1 MPFNKFFFTCS
12 FIFVF
17 ISSVYNQSTDA
28 DKVKV
33 LNNYVNFSNESTHG
47 LLIVHRLLEN
57 FNKNINKFVDLP
69 DQQINFYSNKD
80 LPQDI
85 FEDPEN
91 WFYDISPNEWY
102 ANINIDV
109 AFLKWYLHISTNEWL
124 AKINKNKKFTPSPI
138 ETKLKNSAAEMKS
151 TISAVNKI
159 RFELEDQIKTL
170 DLTKRENL
178 SLVYDKLEEGVKL
191 YKNFY
196 VKQHILEGDIIAYYK
211 TLKFTPEEMQ
221 FPAVL
226 SAIDGVYKTSRNAL
240 EGLYNKEDDNFSDII
255 KAQEAALAK
264 FEAIN
269 LSDYNSTHLINSR
282 VQINWLNIKRKSSES
297 LKAQKAF
304 SESENVPEE
313 YKLYDKYYYYYNI
326 SVINKFN
333 RYGNGMV
340 FEMNRMI
347 DYLGIPVLR
356 YFEMPHYFKV
366 IYPKLLEKTD
376 FLAASDPVVK
386 ALPKVVKGRNVV
398 TATRTIKVD
407 SFLVDLKMYDHKIVD
422 KDVVSLSFNGDW
434 IVEKFEI
441 SEKPFSFTLKL
452 NQEGK
457 NFLLLHADDMGRQPP
472 ATIALS
478 YKYRGKKELIILNS
492 DTLKSEVIEIIV
504 QK

>member
-28 DKVKV
+28 DKVKA

-102 ANINIDV
+102 V
-109 AFLKWYLHISTNEWL
+109 
-124 AKINKNKKFTPSPI
+124 KITGSKGVIPPAV
-138 ETKLKNSAAEMKS
+138 ETKLKNAAAEMKS

-196 VKQHILEGDIIAYYK
+196 VKQHVLEGDIIAYYK
-211 TLKFTPEEMQ
+211 TLKFTPDEMQ

-226 SAIDGVYKTSRNAL
+226 SVVDGVYKTTRNAL
-240 EGLYNKEDDNFSDII
+240 EGLYNKEDDNFSDLI
-255 KAQEAALAK
+255 KSQEAALAK

-269 LSDYNSTHLINSR
+269 LSDYNSTRLINSR
-282 VQINWLNIKRKSSES
+282 VQLYWSNIKRQSSES
-297 LKAQKAF
+297 LKVQKAF

-333 RYGNGMV
+333 RYGNGVV
-340 FEMNRMI
+340 FEMNRII

-376 FLAASDPVVK
+376 FLAASDPIVK

-441 SEKPFSFTLKL
+441 SEKPYTFTLKL

-457 NFLLLHADDMGRQPP
+457 NFLLLHADEMGRQPP

-478 YKYRGKKELIILNS
+478 YLYRGKKELIILNS
-492 DTLKSEVIEIIV
+492 DTVKSEVIEIIV

>member
-17 ISSVYNQSTDA
+17 VSSAFNQATESE
-28 DKVKV
+28 KVKA

-80 LPQDI
+80 LPKDI

-91 WFYDISPNEWY
+91 WFYDISPNEW
-102 ANINIDV
+102 
-109 AFLKWYLHISTNEWL
+109 HT
-124 AKINKNKKFTPSPI
+124 KINNSKGKIPSAI
-138 ETKLKNSAAEMKS
+138 EVKLNNSATEMKS
-151 TISAVNKI
+151 IISAVNNI
-159 RFELEDQIKTL
+159 RFELEDQIKSL

-196 VKQHILEGDIIAYYK
+196 VKQHILEDDILAYYK
-211 TLKFTPEEMQ
+211 TLKFGPDEMQ

-226 SAIDGVYKTSRNAL
+226 SAVDGVYKTTRNAL
-240 EGLYNKEDDNFSDII
+240 EALYNKEDDNFAEVI
-255 KAQEAALAK
+255 KAQERAIAA

-269 LSDYNSTHLINSR
+269 LSDYNSTRLINSR
-282 VQINWLNIKRKSSES
+282 VQLYWSNIKRQSSES
-297 LKAQKAF
+297 LKVQKAF

-333 RYGNGMV
+333 RYGNGVV
-340 FEMNRMI
+340 FEMNRII

-376 FLAASDPVVK
+376 FLAASDPIVK

-422 KDVVSLSFNGDW
+422 KDIVSLSFNGDW

-441 SEKPFSFTLKL
+441 SEKPFEFTLKL

-478 YKYRGKKELIILNS
+478 YKYKGKKELIILNS

>member
-1 MPFNKFFFTCS
+1 MPLHKLFLS
-12 FIFVF
+12 ISLL
-17 ISSVYNQSTDA
+17 ISSFTLTTAQINES
-28 DKVKV
+28 DKIKS

-91 WFYDISPNEWY
+91 WFYDVSPNEWY
-102 ANINIDV
+102 
-109 AFLKWYLHISTNEWL
+109 E
-124 AKINKNKKFTPSPI
+124 KINTSKSSLPPAVES
-138 ETKLKNSAAEMKS
+138 KLKKTSGEMKS
-151 TISAVNKI
+151 VISSINNI
-159 RFELEDQIKTL
+159 RFELEDQIKKL

-191 YKNFY
+191 YKNY
-196 VKQHILEGDIIAYYK
+196 YEKQLVLESEIGAYYK
-211 TLKFTPEEMQ
+211 TLKFSNDEMQ
-221 FPAVL
+221 FPLVL
-226 SAIDGVYKTSRNAL
+226 KSIEDVYNTTRTAL
-240 EGLYNKEDDNFSDII
+240 KALYNKDDDNFAELI
-255 KAQEAALAK
+255 KTQEASLLK
-264 FEAIN
+264 FESIN
-269 LSDYNSTHLINSR
+269 LSDYNSTRLINSR
-282 VQINWLNIKRKSSES
+282 VQLYWGNIKRQSNES
-297 LKAQKAF
+297 LKVQKAF
-304 SESENVPEE
+304 IESENIPVE

-333 RYGNGMV
+333 RYGNGVV
-340 FEMNRMI
+340 FEMNRII
-347 DYLGIPVLR
+347 DYLGVPVIR

-366 IYPKLLEKTD
+366 IYPKLLEKTE

-386 ALPKVVKGRNVV
+386 SLPKVVKGRDVV

-407 SFLVDLKMYDHKIVD
+407 SFLVDFKMYDHKIVD

-441 SEKPFSFTLKL
+441 SAKPYEFTLKL
-452 NQEGK
+452 NHEGK

-478 YKYRGKKELIILNS
+478 YKYKGKKELIILNS
-492 DTLKSEVIEIIV
+492 DKAKSEVIEIIV
-504 QK
+504 NK

>member
-1 MPFNKFFFTCS
+1 MPLHKLFLSISLLISYFTLTTAQINES
-12 FIFVF
+12 
-17 ISSVYNQSTDA
+17 
-28 DKVKV
+28 DKIKS

-91 WFYDISPNEWY
+91 WFYDVSPNEWY
-102 ANINIDV
+102 
-109 AFLKWYLHISTNEWL
+109 E
-124 AKINKNKKFTPSPI
+124 KINTSKSGLPSAV
-138 ETKLKNSAAEMKS
+138 ESKLKKTSGEMKS
-151 TISAVNKI
+151 VISSINNI
-159 RFELEDQIKTL
+159 RFELEDQIKKL

-191 YKNFY
+191 YKNY
-196 VKQHILEGDIIAYYK
+196 YEKQLVLESDIGAYYK
-211 TLKFTPEEMQ
+211 TLKFSNDEMQ
-221 FPAVL
+221 FPLVL
-226 SAIDGVYKTSRNAL
+226 KSIEDVYNTTRTAL
-240 EGLYNKEDDNFSDII
+240 KALYNKDDDNFAELI
-255 KAQEAALAK
+255 KTQEASLLK
-264 FEAIN
+264 FESIN
-269 LSDYNSTHLINSR
+269 LSDYNSTRLINSR
-282 VQINWLNIKRKSSES
+282 VQLYWGNIKRQSNES
-297 LKAQKAF
+297 LKVQKAF
-304 SESENVPEE
+304 IESENIPVE

-333 RYGNGMV
+333 RYGNGVV
-340 FEMNRMI
+340 FEMNRII
-347 DYLGIPVLR
+347 DYLGVPVIR

-366 IYPKLLEKTD
+366 IYPKLLEKTE

-386 ALPKVVKGRNVV
+386 SLPKVVKGRDVV

-407 SFLVDLKMYDHKIVD
+407 SFLVDFKMYDHKIVD

-441 SEKPFSFTLKL
+441 SAKPYEFTLKL
-452 NQEGK
+452 NHEGK

-478 YKYRGKKELIILNS
+478 YKYKGKKELIILNS
-492 DTLKSEVIEIIV
+492 DKAKSEVIEIIV
-504 QK
+504 NK

>member
-1 MPFNKFFFTCS
+1 MPLHKLFLSISLLISYFTLTTAQINES
-12 FIFVF
+12 
-17 ISSVYNQSTDA
+17 
-28 DKVKV
+28 DKIKS

-91 WFYDISPNEWY
+91 WFYDVSPNEWY
-102 ANINIDV
+102 
-109 AFLKWYLHISTNEWL
+109 E
-124 AKINKNKKFTPSPI
+124 KINTSKSSLPPAVES
-138 ETKLKNSAAEMKS
+138 KLKKTSGEMKS
-151 TISAVNKI
+151 VISSINNI
-159 RFELEDQIKTL
+159 RFELEDQIKKL

-191 YKNFY
+191 YKNY
-196 VKQHILEGDIIAYYK
+196 YEKQLVLESEIGAYYK
-211 TLKFTPEEMQ
+211 TLKFSNDEMQ
-221 FPAVL
+221 FPLVL
-226 SAIDGVYKTSRNAL
+226 KSIEDVYNTTRTAL
-240 EGLYNKEDDNFSDII
+240 KALYSKDDDNFAELI
-255 KAQEAALAK
+255 KTQEASLLK
-264 FEAIN
+264 FESIN
-269 LSDYNSTHLINSR
+269 LSDYNSTRLINSR
-282 VQINWLNIKRKSSES
+282 VQLYWGNIKRQSNES
-297 LKAQKAF
+297 LKVQKAF
-304 SESENVPEE
+304 IESENIPVE

-333 RYGNGMV
+333 RYGNGVV
-340 FEMNRMI
+340 FEMNRII
-347 DYLGIPVLR
+347 DYLGVPVIR

-366 IYPKLLEKTD
+366 IYPKLLEKTE

-386 ALPKVVKGRNVV
+386 SLPKVVKGRDVV

-407 SFLVDLKMYDHKIVD
+407 SFLVDFKMYDHKIVD

-441 SEKPFSFTLKL
+441 SEKPYEFTLKL
-452 NQEGK
+452 NHEGK

-478 YKYRGKKELIILNS
+478 YKYKGKKELIILNS
-492 DTLKSEVIEIIV
+492 DKAKSEVIEIIV
-504 QK
+504 YK

>member
-1 MPFNKFFFTCS
+1 MPLHKLFLSISLLISYFTLTTAQINES
-12 FIFVF
+12 
-17 ISSVYNQSTDA
+17 
-28 DKVKV
+28 DKIKS

-91 WFYDISPNEWY
+91 WFYDVSPNEWY
-102 ANINIDV
+102 
-109 AFLKWYLHISTNEWL
+109 E
-124 AKINKNKKFTPSPI
+124 KINTSKSGLPSAV
-138 ETKLKNSAAEMKS
+138 ESKLKKTSGEMKS
-151 TISAVNKI
+151 VISSINNI
-159 RFELEDQIKTL
+159 RFELEDQIKKL

-191 YKNFY
+191 YKNY
-196 VKQHILEGDIIAYYK
+196 YEKQLVLESEIGAYYK
-211 TLKFTPEEMQ
+211 TLKFSNDEMQ
-221 FPAVL
+221 FPLVL
-226 SAIDGVYKTSRNAL
+226 KSIEDVYNTTRTAL
-240 EGLYNKEDDNFSDII
+240 KALYNKDDDNFAELI
-255 KAQEAALAK
+255 KTQEASLLK
-264 FEAIN
+264 FESIN
-269 LSDYNSTHLINSR
+269 LSDYNSTRLINSR
-282 VQINWLNIKRKSSES
+282 VQLYWGNIKRQSNES
-297 LKAQKAF
+297 LKVQKAF
-304 SESENVPEE
+304 IESENIPVE

-333 RYGNGMV
+333 RYGNGVV
-340 FEMNRMI
+340 FEMNRII
-347 DYLGIPVLR
+347 DYLGVPVIR

-366 IYPKLLEKTD
+366 IYPKLLEKTE

-386 ALPKVVKGRNVV
+386 SLPKVVKGRDVV

-407 SFLVDLKMYDHKIVD
+407 SFLVDFKMYDHKIVD

-441 SEKPFSFTLKL
+441 SAKPYEFTLKL
-452 NQEGK
+452 NHEGK

-478 YKYRGKKELIILNS
+478 YKYKGKKELIILNS
-492 DTLKSEVIEIIV
+492 DKAKSEVIEIIV
-504 QK
+504 NK

>member
-91 WFYDISPNEWY
+91 WFYDTSPNEWY
-102 ANINIDV
+102 V
-109 AFLKWYLHISTNEWL
+109 
-124 AKINKNKKFTPSPI
+124 KITDSKGVIPTAI

-159 RFELEDQIKTL
+159 RFELEEQIKSL

-178 SLVYDKLEEGVKL
+178 SLVYDKLEVGVKL

-211 TLKFTPEEMQ
+211 TLKFTPEEMH

-226 SAIDGVYKTSRNAL
+226 SAVDGVYKTTRNAL
-240 EGLYNKEDDNFSDII
+240 EGLYNKEDDNFSELI
-255 KAQEAALAK
+255 KAQERALAT

-269 LSDYNSTHLINSR
+269 LSDYNSTRLINSR
-282 VQINWLNIKRKSSES
+282 VQLYWANIKRQSAES
-297 LKAQKAF
+297 LKVQKAF

-313 YKLYDKYYYYYNI
+313 YKLYDKYYYHLSEHHLI
-326 SVINKFN
+326 TA
-333 RYGNGMV
+333 
-340 FEMNRMI
+340 
-347 DYLGIPVLR
+347 LR
-356 YFEMPHYFKV
+356 
-366 IYPKLLEKTD
+366 
-376 FLAASDPVVK
+376 
-386 ALPKVVKGRNVV
+386 
-398 TATRTIKVD
+398 
-407 SFLVDLKMYDHKIVD
+407 
-422 KDVVSLSFNGDW
+422 
-434 IVEKFEI
+434 
-441 SEKPFSFTLKL
+441 
-452 NQEGK
+452 
-457 NFLLLHADDMGRQPP
+457 
-472 ATIALS
+472 
-478 YKYRGKKELIILNS
+478 LI
-492 DTLKSEVIEIIV
+492 
-504 QK
+504 

>member
-17 ISSVYNQSTDA
+17 ICSVYNQSTDA

-102 ANINIDV
+102 VKITGSKGV
-109 AFLKWYLHISTNEWL
+109 IST
-124 AKINKNKKFTPSPI
+124 SI
-138 ETKLKNSAAEMKS
+138 ESKLKNSATEMKS

-159 RFELEDQIKTL
+159 RFELEEQIKTL

-196 VKQHILEGDIIAYYK
+196 VHQHTLEGDIIGYYK

-226 SAIDGVYKTSRNAL
+226 SAVDGVYKTTRNAL
-240 EGLYNKEDDNFSDII
+240 EALYNKEDDNFSDLI
-255 KAQEAALAK
+255 KAQEAALTR

-269 LSDYNSTHLINSR
+269 LSDYNSTRLINSR
-282 VQINWLNIKRKSSES
+282 VQLYWSNIKRQTVEC
-297 LKAQKAF
+297 LKVQKAF
-304 SESENVPEE
+304 NESENVPEE

-333 RYGNGMV
+333 RYGNGVV
-340 FEMNRMI
+340 FEMNRII

-376 FLAASDPVVK
+376 FLAASDPIVK

-422 KDVVSLSFNGDW
+422 KDIVSLSFNGDW

-441 SEKPFSFTLKL
+441 SEKPFEFTLRL

-478 YKYRGKKELIILNS
+478 YKYKGKKELIILNS

>member
-1 MPFNKFFFTCS
+1 MPFNKFFYTCG

-17 ISSVYNQSTDA
+17 IASVYTQTTES
-28 DKVKV
+28 DKVKS
-33 LNNYVNFSNESTHG
+33 LNNYINFSNESTHG

-57 FNKNINKFVDLP
+57 FNKNINKYVDLP

-80 LPQDI
+80 LPKDI

-102 ANINIDV
+102 V
-109 AFLKWYLHISTNEWL
+109 
-124 AKINKNKKFTPSPI
+124 KINNSKGIISPSV
-138 ETKLKNSAAEMKS
+138 ETKLNNSASEMKS
-151 TISAVNKI
+151 IISAVNSI

-178 SLVYDKLEEGVKL
+178 SLVYDKLEQGVKL

-196 VKQHILEGDIIAYYK
+196 VKQHILEGDILAYYK
-211 TLKFTPEEMQ
+211 TLKFSDDALQ
-221 FPAVL
+221 FPTVL
-226 SAIDGVYKTSRNAL
+226 AAIDGVYQTTRKAL
-240 EGLYNKEDDNFSDII
+240 EELYNKDDDNFSDVI
-255 KAQEAALAK
+255 KSQEAALSK
-264 FEAIN
+264 LEAIK
-269 LSDYNSTHLINSR
+269 LSDYNSTRLINSR
-282 VQINWLNIKRKSSES
+282 VQLYWANIKRQSAES
-297 LKAQKAF
+297 LKVQKAF
-304 SESENVPEE
+304 SESENVPNE

-333 RYGNGMV
+333 RYGNGVV
-340 FEMNRMI
+340 FEMNRII

-366 IYPKLLEKTD
+366 IYPKLLEKTE
-376 FLAASDPVVK
+376 FLSASDPIVK

-407 SFLVDLKMYDHKIVD
+407 SFLVDFKMYDHKIID
-422 KDVVSLSFNGDW
+422 KDIVSLSFNGDW

-441 SEKPFSFTLKL
+441 SEKPFEFTLKL

-478 YKYRGKKELIILNS
+478 YSYRGKKELIILNS

>member
-1 MPFNKFFFTCS
+1 MPFNKFLFTCS

-17 ISSVYNQSTDA
+17 IGSVYNQTTDSV
-28 DKVKV
+28 KVKA
-33 LNNYVNFSNESTHG
+33 LNNYINFSNESTHG

-80 LPQDI
+80 LPKDI

-102 ANINIDV
+102 
-109 AFLKWYLHISTNEWL
+109 T
-124 AKINKNKKFTPSPI
+124 KINNSKGKIPSAV
-138 ETKLKNSAAEMKS
+138 EVKLNNSASEMKS
-151 TISAVNKI
+151 IISGVNSI
-159 RFELEDQIKTL
+159 RFELEEQIKSL

-178 SLVYDKLEEGVKL
+178 SLVYDKLEKGVNL

-196 VKQHILEGDIIAYYK
+196 VKQLILEGDILAYYK
-211 TLKFTPEEMQ
+211 TLKFGVDEMQ

-226 SAIDGVYKTSRNAL
+226 HAIDGVYKTTRVAL
-240 EGLYNKEDDNFSDII
+240 KGLYDKDDDNFSEVI
-255 KAQEAALAK
+255 KAQEAALSK

-269 LSDYNSTHLINSR
+269 LSDYNSTRLVNSR
-282 VQINWLNIKRKSSES
+282 VQLYWANIKRQSAES
-297 LKAQKAF
+297 LKVQKAF
-304 SESENVPEE
+304 SESENVPDE

-333 RYGNGMV
+333 RYGNGVV
-340 FEMNRMI
+340 FEMNRII
-347 DYLGIPVLR
+347 DYLTIPVLR
-356 YFEMPHYFKV
+356 YFEVPHYFKV

-376 FLAASDPVVK
+376 FLAASDPIVK
-386 ALPKVVKGRNVV
+386 ALPKVVKGRSVV

-422 KDVVSLSFNGDW
+422 KDIVSLSFNGDW
-434 IVEKFEI
+434 IVEKLEI
-441 SEKPFSFTLKL
+441 SEKPFEFTLKL

-478 YKYRGKKELIILNS
+478 YVYRGKKELIILNS

-504 QK
+504 HK

>member
-91 WFYDISPNEWY
+91 WFYDTSPNEWY
-102 ANINIDV
+102 V
-109 AFLKWYLHISTNEWL
+109 
-124 AKINKNKKFTPSPI
+124 KITDSKGVIPTAI

-159 RFELEDQIKTL
+159 RFELEEQIKSL

-178 SLVYDKLEEGVKL
+178 SLVYDKLEVGVKL

-211 TLKFTPEEMQ
+211 TLKFTPEEMH

-226 SAIDGVYKTSRNAL
+226 SAVDGVYKTTRNAL
-240 EGLYNKEDDNFSDII
+240 EGLYNKEDDNFSELI
-255 KAQEAALAK
+255 KAQERALAT

-269 LSDYNSTHLINSR
+269 LSDYNSTRLINSR
-282 VQINWLNIKRKSSES
+282 VQLYWANIKRQSSES

-333 RYGNGMV
+333 RYGNGVV
-340 FEMNRMI
+340 FEMNRII
-347 DYLGIPVLR
+347 DYLDIPVLR

-366 IYPKLLEKTD
+366 IYPNVLMKD
-376 FLAASDPVVK
+376 RYISSSNPFLKSFPQSIK
-386 ALPKVVKGRNVV
+386 NRKVVIKSKEIRFDSLNVEFFV
-398 TATRTIKVD
+398 ID
-407 SFLVDLKMYDHKIVD
+407 NKIIDND
-422 KDVVSLSFNGDW
+422 KISLSFNGDW
-434 IVEKFEI
+434 ILENFRISDKPAKFRI
-441 SEKPFSFTLKL
+441 QL
-452 NQEGK
+452 NESGK
-457 NFLLLHADDMGRQPP
+457 NYLLLYTNDMGRNPP
-472 ATIALS
+472 TTIGIS
-478 YKYRGKKELIILNS
+478 YFYKNKKELV
-492 DTLKSEVIEIIV
+492 TLTSNQGENELIELKV
-504 QK
+504 EK